1 MLKVISITIADTVIE
16 AVLNDSPTAQL
27 VFDSLPLEGTVN
39 VWGEEIYFIFPLKAE
54 LEAEAR
60 AEVEI
65 GELGYWPSGPAFC
78 IFFGPTPMSTSE
90 KPHAYSP
97 VNVFGR
103 IQGDCSPLKSISDG
117 AIIKVER

>member
-54 LEAEAR
+54 LEAEAPQLSDSST
-60 AEVEI
+60 EVLI
-65 GELGYWPSGPAFC
+65 PQ
-78 IFFGPTPMSTSE
+78 FGPTVQFIM
-90 KPHAYSP
+90 
-97 VNVFGR
+97 VFINIR
-103 IQGDCSPLKSISDG
+103 
-117 AIIKVER
+117 